1 MYVSECACV
10 HACVFVCVCVC
21 MHACVCVCVC
31 VCVRV
36 HACVCLCVC
45 ACVCVCVCV
54 HVSLTCLCVYM
65 IHVSK
70 VNIFFM
76 LCILMNNKESLDL
89 MLQKWRLQGEQ
100 SSVSPTD
107 YQVCVVSSRNISAL
121 SFFSWGSMSTVWQSV
136 RDRELLN

>member
-1 MYVSECACV
+1 MRVCV
-10 HACVFVCVCVC
+10 CVCVCVFVCVCVC
-21 MHACVCVCVC
+21 MRVCVCVC
-31 VCVRV
+31 V
-36 HACVCLCVC
+36 H